1 MGKFSVLNF
10 AWKKRENSAVE
21 AIKIRSRVDSL
32 KNMKILVD
40 SFGKKREKNS
50 EKCPNRPLRFQRLR
64 VENLLEPIT
73 AQLNSVK
80 LDPTH

>member
-40 SFGKKREKNS
+40 SFGKKRRKIQKNA
-50 EKCPNRPLRFQRLR
+50 
-64 VENLLEPIT
+64 PIGR
-73 AQLNSVK
+73 SVSSGYEWK
-80 LDPTH
+80 TC